1 MVFFY
6 NKIIT
11 LNSAYG
17 SKQNGTLS
25 SFVLFNFNGL
35 LKEETH
41 ILRSY
46 ISVVSAQIPVSFYTI
61 NATNNALTYIYI
73 MVLIQMLDILLQLHL
88 EIIMQLV

>member
-1 MVFFY
+1 MVFFD

-35 LKEETH
+35 LKEK
-41 ILRSY
+41 R
-46 ISVVSAQIPVSFYTI
+46 
-61 NATNNALTYIYI
+61 IY
-73 MVLIQMLDILLQLHL
+73 
-88 EIIMQLV
+88 

>member
-1 MVFFY
+1 MVYFD

-17 SKQNGTLS
+17 LKQNGTLS
-25 SFVLFNFNGL
+25 SFVLFNFQGL

-46 ISVVSAQIPVSFYTI
+46 VSVIIAQFPVSF
-61 NATNNALTYIYI
+61 
-73 MVLIQMLDILLQLHL
+73 
-88 EIIMQLV
+88 